1 MACSACAKQRKRVT
15 TAARRGNF
23 AKAAKET
30 ARGAGMMTGVLPKT
44 ATSKPKTQTDD
55 KGK

>member
-44 ATSKPKTQTDD
+44 AKPKPKTQTDD